1 MEFPTVE
8 EVLALH
14 EQILAATGGTQ
25 GVLHRG
31 SIDSAIERAK
41 WGPFNQGPDLPQR
54 AALLLRGVC
63 QDHPFADGNKRTA
76 FSVADGFLARN
87 GFRVAA
93 TADEVTSFML
103 DVAQGKTTLRQIARW
118 IETHQRKD

>member
-1 MEFPTVE
+1 MEFPTVD

-14 EQILAATGGTQ
+14 GQILATTGGTP

-41 WGPFNQGPDLPQR
+41 WGPFPHGADLPQR
-54 AALLLRGVC
+54 AAFLLRGVC

-76 FSVADGFLARN
+76 FSVTDGFLARN
-87 GFRVAA
+87 GFRIAA
-93 TADEVTSFML
+93 TADDVTSFML
-103 DVAQGKTTLRQIARW
+103 TVAQGKASLRQIARW
-118 IETHQRKD
+118 IAAHQRKG